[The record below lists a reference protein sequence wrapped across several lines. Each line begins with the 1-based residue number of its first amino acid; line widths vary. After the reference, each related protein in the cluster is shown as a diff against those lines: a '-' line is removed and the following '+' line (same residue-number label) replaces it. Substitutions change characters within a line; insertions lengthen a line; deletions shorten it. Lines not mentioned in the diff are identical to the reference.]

1 MKSMFWGLF
10 FIAIGVLFLVNYVFG
25 IHLPVFRILFAL
37 FLIYLGVSFLFGSFG
52 MKFSSG
58 SHSTEN
64 KAIFSKSEFDFKVSS
79 GPGMESPGGGV
90 KAGENVA
97 EEVGEDDPRYF
108 QTVFG
113 NSKLDLS
120 GRQDLKG
127 QKLRLTT
134 VFGHTRILVKKGTPL
149 WVDSTTVF
157 GSTRLP
163 GENFNAFGEFKY
175 RSPGL
180 TDKSEALSLQTEVV
194 FGELHVKEV
203 D

>member
-1 MKSMFWGLF
+1 MFWGLF

-25 IHLPVFRILFAL
+25 IHLPIFRILFAL

-52 MKFSSG
+52 MKFAG
-58 SHSTEN
+58 RARSTDHE
-64 KAIFSKSEFDFKVSS
+64 AIFSKAEFDFKVSEGTGAE
-79 GPGMESPGGGV
+79 GPDG
-90 KAGENVA
+90 
-97 EEVGEDDPRYF
+97 DDPRHF

-113 NSKLDLS
+113 NSRLDLS

-127 QKLRLTT
+127 QKLRITT

-149 WVDSTTVF
+149 WVESTTVF

-163 GENFNAFGEFKY
+163 GENFNALGEFKY
-175 RSPGL
+175 QSPGL
-180 TDKSEALSLQTEVV
+180 ANKTEALCLQTEVV

>member
-1 MKSMFWGLF
+1 MFWGLF
-10 FIAIGVLFLVNYVFG
+10 FIAVGVLFLVNYVFG

-52 MKFSSG
+52 VKLSTKFSATD
-58 SHSTEN
+58 HV
-64 KAIFSKSEFDFKVSS
+64 AIFSKSEFEFK
-79 GPGMESPGGGV
+79 ESEIGGQKV
-90 KAGENVA
+90 
-97 EEVGEDDPRYF
+97 EESQQEDKRHF

-113 NSKLDLS
+113 HSKLDLS
-120 GRQDLKG
+120 ARQDLKG

-134 VFGHTRILVKKGTPL
+134 VFGQTRILVKKGTPL

-157 GSTRLP
+157 GSTHLP

-175 RSPGL
+175 RSPGV
-180 TDKSEALSLQTEVV
+180 TEKAQALNIQTEVV
-194 FGELHVKEV
+194 FGELSVKEV